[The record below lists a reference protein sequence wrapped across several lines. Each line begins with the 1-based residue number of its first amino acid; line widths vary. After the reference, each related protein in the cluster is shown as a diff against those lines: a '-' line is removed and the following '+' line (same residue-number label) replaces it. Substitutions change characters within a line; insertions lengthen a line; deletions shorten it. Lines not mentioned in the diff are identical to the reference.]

1 MSADI
6 ASGDKPAA
14 DTTLERAVLGH
25 LRKAERE
32 IVWLRW
38 LGMIGWAFILWR
50 GPAADVSWPWLV
62 YAGGL
67 AYTAFA
73 HWRIAGTGSV
83 LSIARMTTVGDPVLV
98 TLMCIVT
105 GGLSSPFFPFYYFT
119 LLAAAFRFGW
129 RETLG
134 LLVLTIF
141 LSVFLYLVAPV
152 ESPGLSALAIGIFYL
167 AFSAALGVLLAR
179 WAQENLDLALD
190 RARALSFA
198 RDRAR
203 SLLRRL
209 IRTQEEERR
218 LIAGDLHDRMSG
230 HLFALRQGADRAQDR
245 ALSDT
250 VDGISRDIRALM
262 NELHPTVLDDLGIAV
277 AMEEYVAAQRESAP
291 FKISLDIAPELRH
304 WRSST
309 DAMLFRILQEALLN
323 IRKHARAS
331 QVSIALTPEPG
342 GGARLRIEDDG
353 CGFDPALARP
363 GHFGLL
369 TMRERAEALGG
380 TLAVSSAPAQG
391 TALVVTLPGE
401 AGREKNHNLSDR

>member
-6 ASGDKPAA
+6 ASGEKPAA
-14 DTTLERAVLGH
+14 DAKLGHAILGH

-38 LGMIGWAFILWR
+38 LGMVGWAFILWR
-50 GPAADVSWPWLV
+50 GTAADISWPWLV

-73 HWRIAGTGSV
+73 HWRVASTGSI
-83 LSIARMTTVGDPVLV
+83 LSSARITTIGDPILV
-98 TLMCIVT
+98 TLMCYVT

-134 LLVLTIF
+134 LLALTSL
-141 LSVFLYLVAPV
+141 LSAFLYLVVPRQD
-152 ESPGLSALAIGIFYL
+152 LSALVIGIFYL

-179 WAQENLDLALD
+179 WAQENLDLAMD

-203 SLLRRL
+203 ALLRRL

-230 HLFALRQGADRAQDR
+230 HLFALRQGADRTG
-245 ALSDT
+245 DT
-250 VDGISRDIRALM
+250 AMSEAVDGLSRDIRALM
-262 NELHPTVLDDLGIAV
+262 NELHPTVLDELGIAV
-277 AMEEYVAAQRESAP
+277 AVEEYVAAQRETAP
-291 FKISLDIAPELRH
+291 FAISLDIAPELRH
-304 WRSST
+304 WRSSA
-309 DAMLFRILQEALLN
+309 DAMLFRIVQEALLN
-323 IRKHARAS
+323 IRKHASAS
-331 QVSIALTPEPG
+331 HVSITLDPEPG
-342 GGARLRIEDDG
+342 DGARLRIADDG
-353 CGFDPALARP
+353 CGFDPGIARP

-391 TALVVTLPGE
+391 TALAVSVPGE
-401 AGREKNHNLSDR
+401 TDREKNLDLSDR

>member
-1 MSADI
+1 MSADL

-14 DTTLERAVLGH
+14 GETLEEAVLGH

-38 LGMIGWAFILWR
+38 LGMVGWAFILWR
-50 GPAADVSWPWLV
+50 GAPADVSWPWLI

-73 HWRIAGTGSV
+73 HWRIAGAGSI
-83 LSIARMTTVGDPVLV
+83 LSSARITTVGDPVLV

-141 LSVFLYLVAPV
+141 LSVFLYLVAPG
-152 ESPGLSALAIGIFYL
+152 EPPGLSALVIGIFYL
-167 AFSAALGVLLAR
+167 VFSAALGVLLAR

-218 LIAGDLHDRMSG
+218 LMAGDLHDRMSG
-230 HLFALRQGADRAQDR
+230 HLFALRQGADR
-245 ALSDT
+245 T
-250 VDGISRDIRALM
+250 GDGAMSAAVEGLSRDVRALM
-262 NELHPTVLDDLGIAV
+262 NELHPTVLDELGIAV
-277 AMEEYVAAQRESAP
+277 AVEEYVAAQRETAP
-291 FKISLDIAPELRH
+291 FEISLVIAPELRH
-304 WRSST
+304 WRSPADT
-309 DAMLFRILQEALLN
+309 MLFRIVQEALLN
-323 IRKHARAS
+323 VRKHAKAS
-331 QVSIALTPEPG
+331 HLSIALEPERG
-342 GGARLRIEDDG
+342 GVRLRIADDG
-353 CGFDPALARP
+353 VGFDPGIARP

-391 TALVVTLPGE
+391 TALVVTVPGE
-401 AGREKNHNLSDR
+401 AGREKNHNLPDR

>member
-1 MSADI
+1 MSADL
-6 ASGDKPAA
+6 ASGEKPA
-14 DTTLERAVLGH
+14 DTVLEQVSLGH
-25 LRKAERE
+25 LQKAERE

-38 LGMIGWAFILWR
+38 LGIAGWAFILWS
-50 GPAADVSWPWLV
+50 GGAATDAGWAWIV

-73 HWRIAGTGSV
+73 HWRIAGAGSI
-83 LSIARMTTVGDPVLV
+83 LSSARITTVGDPVLV

-105 GGLSSPFFPFYYFT
+105 GGPASPFFPFYYFT

-134 LLVLTIF
+134 LLVLNSGLT
-141 LSVFLYLVAPV
+141 VFLYLVAPGA
-152 ESPGLSALAIGIFYL
+152 SPELSSLVIAIFHL
-167 AFSAALGVLLAR
+167 SFSAALGVLLAR

-203 SLLRRL
+203 ALLQRL
-209 IRTQEEERR
+209 IRTQEDERR

-230 HLFALRQGADRAQDR
+230 HLFALRQGADRTNDSEISAAVDS
-245 ALSDT
+245 LSTD
-250 VDGISRDIRALM
+250 VSALM
-262 NELHPTVLDDLGIAV
+262 NELHPTVLDDLGFCVAV
-277 AMEEYVAAQRESAP
+277 EEFIAAQGESSS
-291 FKISLDIAPELRH
+291 FSISLDIAPGLRS
-304 WRSST
+304 WRSAT

-323 IRKHARAS
+323 IRKHARARH
-331 QVSIALTPEPG
+331 VSVSFQPAG
-342 GGARLRIEDDG
+342 QGAARLTVSDDG
-353 CGFDPALARP
+353 EGFDPALVRP

-380 TLAVSSAPAQG
+380 TLEVRSVPGQG
-391 TALVVTLPGE
+391 AILVVTVPG
-401 AGREKNHNLSDR
+401 GGVS